1 MALSGFDVLS
11 SFLGGVQERAQEYD
25 EDLAKRIKE
34 LADKSTSETTKT
46 KYAEDYK
53 TFQADK
59 KLHAQVINAYAAGD
73 HAKAQQLLGGYDS
86 MEDYRQ
92 ALGENQ
98 DLYYQMFEIGEEP
111 KYTAADYGLTNVR
124 DDGSQI
130 TTAGQMFDQFF
141 RPEVHKARSDER
153 VTPTVTAEKFTSYRR
168 AVDADGNALN
178 PRSEEDITESKSKI
192 SSLYSEMASTKEH
205 DSKKDELETV
215 IPDPENEGQFIKVTL
230 TKNASYK
237 ETGKSAMDVA
247 VNKHTGNVGLFNGY
261 SASNWVNY
269 EQAGAIPNGSEMEF
283 VRQGVIVDKNDNILE
298 QDMFLS
304 TSNGESI
311 DGRRFANVKVKAQ
324 RTGNPEDTIVMDG
337 ETLTGWRYMH
347 ELVEAEPAIARKAEL
362 TLHRKNTD
370 DEGNDLLGTTK
381 YTLTLTSDGSTGKT
395 AKTFG
400 VGENGNYTYKGYQVT
415 DMEENFDVS
424 VGTIQ
429 DYIEQRW
436 VHNGE
441 IIKSPYRAH
450 DGKRIEG
457 AELLDVKFKAKFT
470 GEDSDSITYV
480 DGTKDVG
487 YKLIGQDIVEPTDT
501 STTSM
506 KDLSATGSWL
516 IADSKLR
523 PDVWK
528 EVISNIGYGDSE
540 MTPHIAES
548 IARTIDSLKLNL
560 YDGTLIDTLNSLGDI
575 TQISDIPD
583 KEDWKDVTLGN
594 IQQYT
599 YDYLRGDSSGTVKY
613 RDGELPIFN
622 NLVDK
627 APYESFINAYAF
639 DFSNKHHV
647 SIVSSVKVIEK
658 IAQLGLKDRDMGF
671 LNLKR
676 ALPKEIV
683 FDSNAVLYRE
693 NNRDVTVANIV
704 LEIEQFRA
712 ENAEQTKNYTWEQI
726 ADYVVGKVR
735 QQQTGNN

>member
-1 MALSGFDVLS
+1 MALSGLEVLG
-11 SFLGGVQERAQEYD
+11 SFLTGVQEQSQKYD

-34 LADKSTSETTKT
+34 VG
-46 KYAEDYK
+46 
-53 TFQADK
+53 DK
-59 KLHAQVINAYAAGD
+59 KPNALIKEEYLKEVDKYNKDKIKYDSIMSAYAAGD
-73 HAKAQQLLGGYDS
+73 HALAQQILGGYDS
-86 MEDYRQ
+86 MEDYRK
-92 ALGENQ
+92 ALGENK
-98 DLYYQMFEIGEEP
+98 DLYYQMFDLGDAP
-111 KYTAADYGLTNVR
+111 VYTPADYGLTNVR

-130 TTAGQMFDQFF
+130 TTSGQMFDQFF

-153 VTPTVTAEKFTSYRR
+153 VTPTVTAESATSYRR
-168 AVDADGNALN
+168 TVDADGNKLN

-192 SSLYSEMASTKEH
+192 SSLYTSMTSQKEH

-215 IPDPENEGQFIKVTL
+215 IPDPENKGQFIKVTL

-247 VNKHTGNVGLFNGY
+247 VNKHTGDVGLFKGY

-324 RTGNPEDTIVMDG
+324 RTGNPEDTIVMNG

-362 TLHRKNTD
+362 TLHRQNTD

-400 VGENGNYTYKGYQVT
+400 VGENGHYIYKGYQVT
-415 DMEENFDVS
+415 DTEENFDVS

-487 YKLIGQDIVEPTDT
+487 YKLIGQDIQESTDT
-501 STTSM
+501 RTES
-506 KDLSATGSWL
+506 
-516 IADSKLR
+516 SKKLTEQAER
-523 PDVWK
+523 IMTNAKYLNYDPILVHMGI
-528 EVISNIGYGDSE
+528 VGDDDKPLE
-540 MTPHIAES
+540 LNMD
-548 IARTIDSLKLNL
+548 IARIMAERFNALNVTLDGDIVDKYMAQFAIPTPLYDLKPEGWSTVTRDDIEDYSLGYFGKIPETKYYNDMEKPKNYMLYINSKARTWANAYYMDEAQAVSVVERIALLGVHIEPGNVVTIDNDLEFNQFGAVHVNLEKNKEYTLDDIFSEARRFKNLDSQRPLTWHQSLTKFFERLGIDEASLKELR
-560 YDGTLIDTLNSLGDI
+560 NSY
-575 TQISDIPD
+575 
-583 KEDWKDVTLGN
+583 K
-594 IQQYT
+594 
-599 YDYLRGDSSGTVKY
+599 
-613 RDGELPIFN
+613 
-622 NLVDK
+622 
-627 APYESFINAYAF
+627 
-639 DFSNKHHV
+639 
-647 SIVSSVKVIEK
+647 
-658 IAQLGLKDRDMGF
+658 
-671 LNLKR
+671 
-676 ALPKEIV
+676 
-683 FDSNAVLYRE
+683 
-693 NNRDVTVANIV
+693 
-704 LEIEQFRA
+704 
-712 ENAEQTKNYTWEQI
+712 
-726 ADYVVGKVR
+726 
-735 QQQTGNN
+735 